1 MSQSLTALY
10 LQNPDLAQAIRRR
23 SMGEQMLMQGGDASP
38 VLHPLQGAARLAQA
52 LIGGYEQGQADKEI
66 KAEGERQRR
75 QNDEFMQAAMTP
87 YGGAPQQQAA
97 PVAQQP
103 MTAPTQPVQS
113 QFLPPA
119 GVDPDEDL
127 LVRTVYGEARGEPA
141 QGQQA
146 VAAVVRNRAKIAGV
160 PVRDIV
166 FAPGQ
171 FEPWGNPQTRAQL
184 EALDPASPEYQQILQ
199 NIRAGG
205 DPTGG
210 KTHFYSPTAQ
220 AAAGRPP
227 PAWAQGEGQDIGRHR
242 FYDLPYSYRGP
253 AQGAPSGETIP
264 AQMPQ
269 GQGAPG
275 LRTPEASAQALQE
288 VQHFQQLA
296 MRAQAAGNHGMAT
309 LFMQRAQ
316 MAQQMAALRPP
327 TEMVVVATPGSGT
340 GYTYVPRERAAGMAA
355 PEPRPMVSLT
365 NTGEGEW
372 ERTRAKDYGERVKGW
387 EDAGV
392 KSTQTLA
399 RLQRM
404 EELVNNFTTGAGAG
418 TSITAGQLAQRL
430 GVPKVTVEALGID
443 PNTIAQGEAIRSLT
457 SQMLVG
463 MLGSGG
469 FPSQGFSNA
478 DRDML
483 ERALPSLQNSPQ
495 GNKLIIEIM
504 RAGAK
509 RDLEIG
515 QAWRAWSREKGDSL
529 ASVRDFQAERL
540 PQITERDVVAP
551 ILEGWQEV
559 NPTSAPGAPQEG
571 ATASNPQTGQKLRFQ
586 GGQWVPVQ

>member
-10 LQNPDLAQAIRRR
+10 LQNPELAQAIRRR
-23 SMGEQMLMQGGDASP
+23 SMGEQMLMAGGDASP

-52 LIGGYEQGQADKEI
+52 LIGGYEQGQADKDI
-66 KAEGERQRR
+66 KAEGERQRK
-75 QNDEFMQAAMTP
+75 QNDEFMQAAMMP
-87 YGGAPQQQAA
+87 YAPQQPA
-97 PVAQQP
+97 PAPQPQPQQGP
-103 MTAPTQPVQS
+103 MTAPMQPV
-113 QFLPPA
+113 
-119 GVDPDEDL
+119 
-127 LVRTVYGEARGEPA
+127 
-141 QGQQA
+141 GQQA
-146 VAAVVRNRAKIAGV
+146 MAPPDLDPLIQKAAQETGIPANLLTGLFAQESSFRPDARNPRSTATGIAQV
-160 PVRDIV
+160 LDST
-166 FAPGQ
+166 AANPGYGL
-171 FEPWGNPQTRAQL
+171 PPL
-184 EALDPASPEYQQILQ
+184 SPEARLDPAQAIPWAARYLAARGQSLGVSDWTNPQQAERGLRAYGENTPEYAQAVMR
-199 NIRAGG
+199 RAGMG
-205 DPTGG
+205 
-210 KTHFYSPTAQ
+210 
-220 AAAGRPP
+220 
-227 PAWAQGEGQDIGRHR
+227 
-242 FYDLPYSYRGP
+242 
-253 AQGAPSGETIP
+253 GETIP
-264 AQMPQ
+264 AQMSPQ
-269 GQGAPG
+269 GQGAAAP
-275 LRTPEASAQALQE
+275 RTPEASAQAAQE
-288 VQHFQQLA
+288 VQHFQQMA
-296 MRAQAAGNHGMAT
+296 MRAQAAGNPGMAAI
-309 LFMQRAQ
+309 FMQRAQ
-316 MAQQMAALRPP
+316 MAQQMAALRPS
-327 TEMVVVATPGSGT
+327 TEMVVVATPGRGT
-340 GYTYVPRERAAGMAA
+340 GYTYVPRDQAAGLSA

-392 KSTQTLA
+392 KSTQTLS

-404 EELVNNFTTGAGAG
+404 EELVNNFTTGAGAN

-430 GVPKVTVEALGID
+430 GVPKATVEALGID

-463 MLGSGG
+463 MIGSGG

-540 PQITERDVVAP
+540 PQITERDIVAP
-551 ILEGWQEV
+551 LLEGWQEV
-559 NPTSAPGAPQEG
+559 NPTAAPGGGGAPPQT
-571 ATASNPQTGQKLRFQ
+571 ATNPQTGEKLMLRD
-586 GGQWVPVQ
+586 GQWVPMR